1 MIMRLLHCFTFIL
14 ALQGCLLGS
23 IECASAQEHIITRG
37 IQVRTSGDM
46 PETGSMAPDFT
57 GTAKDMND
65 IALSSFKG
73 RYVVLNIFPSLD
85 TPTCAASV
93 RNFNKAAAAMDNTV
107 VLCISKD
114 LPFAQ
119 SRFCSAEGIENVLP
133 LSLFRSTSF
142 DSHYGLIIEEGPM
155 KGLTAR
161 AVFVIDPEGR
171 IIYRQLVSDISDE
184 PDYDKA
190 IGSIR

>member
-1 MIMRLLHCFTFIL
+1 MRLFHRFAFIL
-14 ALQGCLLGS
+14 ALLAGLTGGM
-23 IECASAQEHIITRG
+23 ECASAQEHIIARG
-37 IQVRTSGDM
+37 IQVLTNGNM
-46 PETGSMAPDFT
+46 PETGSIAPDFT

-65 IALSSFKG
+65 ISLSSFKG

-93 RNFNKAAAAMDNTV
+93 RNFNKVVASMDNTV

-133 LSLFRSTSF
+133 LSLFRSPYF
-142 DSHYGLIIEEGPM
+142 DRNYGLIIEEGPM

-161 AVFVIDPEGR
+161 AVFVIDPDGK
-171 IIYRQLVSDISDE
+171 IIYRQLVSDISEE

-190 IGSIR
+190 IGSIC